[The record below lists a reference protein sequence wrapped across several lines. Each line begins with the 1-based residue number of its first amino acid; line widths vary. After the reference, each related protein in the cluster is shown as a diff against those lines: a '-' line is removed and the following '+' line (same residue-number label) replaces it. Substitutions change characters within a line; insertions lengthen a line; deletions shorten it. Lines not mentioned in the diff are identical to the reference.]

1 MSKFE
6 VGQTVVLTTHEGRNE
21 ARVQIE
27 RVGRKWVYV
36 RVYGQ
41 EVAFDRETG
50 REKRALSAPGMPS
63 FIYTEDD
70 WATIQRDEA
79 VYNRLA
85 YLTNDFNWRSRSKL
99 TTDQMERI
107 ISILEEGE
115 GE

>member
-6 VGQTVVLTTHEGRNE
+6 VGQTVVLTTHGGRNE

-36 RVYGQ
+36 RIYGQ

-50 REKRALSAPGMPS
+50 KEKRALDAPGMPS

-70 WATIQRDEA
+70 WATIQRYNA
-79 VYNRLA
+79 VYNRMA
-85 YLTNDFNWRSRSKL
+85 NFTTDFNWRSKL

-107 ISILEEGE
+107 IPILEEGE